1 MRALSNLL
9 FVLAAGIA
17 GLAILAAAALRSTA
31 CGYAPNSTGCRAAW
45 PWDMNGDDRL
55 WLFDLPLL
63 LVLGLVA
70 GAVILRRRS
79 R

>member
-1 MRALSNLL
+1 
-9 FVLAAGIA
+9 
-17 GLAILAAAALRSTA
+17 
-31 CGYAPNSTGCRAAW
+31 
-45 PWDMNGDDRL
+45 MNGDDRL

-70 GAVILRRRS
+70 GAVLLRRRS